1 MKGII
6 DHIKSTATKVYIG
19 KQNTCCCG
27 CAGDY
32 HYADGSQ
39 GDVSK
44 VAPTIDLI
52 LQALDN
58 SSHWDGDSGKA
69 PRGYTKK
76 FNTRKVGRT
85 HIWNNG
91 IAVDIGRK
99 LYIVYTCL
107 LYTSPSPRDKRQSRM
122 PSSA

>member
-6 DHIKSTATKVYIG
+6 DHIKETATKVYIG

-27 CAGDY
+27 CAGEY
-32 HYADGSQ
+32 PYADGSM

-52 LQALDN
+52 LQALDTQ
-58 SSHWDGDSGKA
+58 SHWDGDSGTA

-76 FNTRKVGRT
+76 FNTRKVGKT

-99 LYIVYTCL
+99 LYIVYT
-107 LYTSPSPRDKRQSRM
+107 D
-122 PSSA
+122 

>member
-6 DHIKSTATKVYIG
+6 DHIKDSVTKVYIG

-32 HYADGSQ
+32 HYRDGSM

-44 VAPTIDLI
+44 VDPTIDLI
-52 LQALDN
+52 LQALDS
-58 SSHWDGDSGKA
+58 SSHWYGDWGKA

-76 FNTRKVGRT
+76 FNTRKVGKT
-85 HIWNNG
+85 HIWNGG
-91 IAVDIGRK
+91 IKVDIGRK
-99 LYIVYTCL
+99 MYILYCDNVTPYI
-107 LYTSPSPRDKRQSRM
+107 
-122 PSSA
+122 